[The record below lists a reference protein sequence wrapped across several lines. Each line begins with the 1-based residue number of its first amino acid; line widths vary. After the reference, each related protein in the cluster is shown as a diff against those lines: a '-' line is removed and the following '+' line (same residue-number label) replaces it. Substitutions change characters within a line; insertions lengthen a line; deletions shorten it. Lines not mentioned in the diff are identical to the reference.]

1 MSDVEEKTLIIK
13 DSSFKKGFTSVPN
26 VILTSSLSFG
36 AKTIY
41 SLLLMFAWQEK
52 ETFPG
57 QARLAQAAG
66 CTERTVRTYL
76 NELKKEG
83 LITWKQRGLTKT
95 NVYYINSLDSFSDRK
110 DSSGQDRKQSDKK
123 NTSGSDRK
131 STSAH
136 DRKHTSDKEYTDQ
149 KDTDQKDT
157 VRVSNDSFHSSLD
170 TRGPQKLNQKPEPG
184 TDTQNIN
191 IEPPEATMKD
201 GLTSAGVNNKKP
213 PVEREFDLSQDV
225 LSLEEGFSSK
235 SSPVEMG
242 INLNQGT
249 LPIEPGVCY
258 KSVPVEKEH
267 GINQDGSITGTGVN
281 IKKSPVEREPDL
293 NQKTLSE
300 AEALN
305 NMPVE
310 KEPTPNQEQL
320 PIETGV
326 NNKTSDEKGPDLN
339 QETPLAEECVSTQ
352 ITNADLITILGD
364 SLREAWDGPPAKAY
378 AIAGR
383 MYYLYDYPAAE
394 ASINIF
400 RSRVEEGSKLKNP
413 VAYLMKVAR
422 EKKKEFESVNDEPQP
437 EEDLDYFSVK
447 YPEEHLK
454 RVEDAKKV
462 SAEHEQYLRDLS
474 VFDDR
479 SPPSV
484 PGFSTPGEKIQLK
497 EDINASS
504 D

>member
-149 KDTDQKDT
+149 KNTDQKDT

-191 IEPPEATMKD
+191 IEPPEVTMKGD
-201 GLTSAGVNNKKP
+201 LTSAGFNKNKSPVDREPIIKQDVLSIDAGVYNNSSPAKKGTNFNENTLSTEPGVNNKRAAVEREPDKNQEMSITDAGVNNKK
-213 PVEREFDLSQDV
+213 S
-225 LSLEEGFSSK
+225 
-235 SSPVEMG
+235 
-242 INLNQGT
+242 
-249 LPIEPGVCY
+249 
-258 KSVPVEKEH
+258 PVEKEL
-267 GINQDGSITGTGVN
+267 N
-281 IKKSPVEREPDL
+281 L
-293 NQKTLSE
+293 NQKTLPKEES
-300 AEALN
+300 LN
-305 NMPVE
+305 IMPVK
-310 KEPTPNQEQL
+310 KE
-320 PIETGV
+320 
-326 NNKTSDEKGPDLN
+326 PDLN
-339 QETPLAEECVSTQ
+339 QETLPAKESVNTLQ
-352 ITNADLITILGD
+352 ITNADLITTLGD

-400 RSRVEEGSKLKNP
+400 RRRIEEGFKPKNP

-422 EKKKEFESVNDEPQP
+422 EKKKEFESQCEEPQL
-437 EEDLDYFSVK
+437 EEDLDYFSAK

-462 SAEHEQYLRDLS
+462 CAEHEQYLRDFL
-474 VFDDR
+474 DNK

-484 PGFSTPGEKIQLK
+484 PGFSTPGEKLKLK
-497 EDINASS
+497 EDVNAPSCS
-504 D
+504 I